1 MELETKRLKLIQLTP
16 KQLHLWLESI
26 PHLTEE
32 IECIYPGDMLEGNL
46 KAAVSL
52 QLERGKMDPENAQWH
67 TFWFI
72 LRKVDKMVLGAADF
86 KNVPNEAGEVEI
98 GYGIGKAFEGQGYM
112 TEAVP
117 ALCQWA
123 KSQPGVQS
131 VLAETELANI
141 ERENVFQEC
150 GFKAESKNTKTI
162 KWRF

>member
-1 MELETKRLKLIQLTP
+1 MELETQRLKLIQLTT

-32 IECIYPGDMLEGNL
+32 LECIYPGDMLEGNL

-52 QLERGKMDPENAQWH
+52 QLERAKADSANAQWH

-86 KNVPNEAGEVEI
+86 KNVPNEAGEVEL

-123 KSQPGVQS
+123 KTQPGVQ
-131 VLAETELANI
+131 VVTAETLVDNADSQG
-141 ERENVFQEC
+141 VLKSC
-150 GFKAESKNTKTI
+150 GFKEMTKGEKTI
-162 KWRF
+162 MWSI